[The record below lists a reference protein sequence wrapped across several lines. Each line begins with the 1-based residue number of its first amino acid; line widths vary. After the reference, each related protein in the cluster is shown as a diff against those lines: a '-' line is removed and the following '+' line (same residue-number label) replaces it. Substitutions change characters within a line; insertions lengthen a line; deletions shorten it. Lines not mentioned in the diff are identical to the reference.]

1 MWTRNELLDL
11 GLTDY
16 QIRSRISGG
25 TLLRLRRNCYIAAE
39 ASAKDKVA
47 AVAQLYP
54 DAVFSGTAALAAYG
68 LCEVRLPAVI
78 RVDKNCRIRAD
89 DVVYTV
95 RSRPVPANR
104 IKGVRMALPAQAV
117 ADALSFERCSEWL
130 LKEALAQA
138 YRGLNGRG
146 RFAADLELVISK
158 KRDAVRELAEQ
169 APVGTASKWEQRMYH
184 EMRRVGL
191 KPVPNFRLGPYT
203 WDLGFEAGTTVVDLD
218 SLYYHAPEN
227 NHREFLIGTWK
238 TNHAVQHGWAPLK
251 FTDECTDYHLKLV
264 VETVQ
269 ETVAH
274 RRSVRGLKSS
284 PPKVRRA
291 LVTPVWRF
299 HQSLL

>member
-1 MWTRNELLDL
+1 M
-11 GLTDY
+11 
-16 QIRSRISGG
+16 
-25 TLLRLRRNCYIAAE
+25 RLRRNCYIAAE

-146 RFAADLELVISK
+146 RFAADLELVSSK
-158 KRDAVRELAEQ
+158 EKDVVGELAEE

-218 SLYYHAPEN
+218 SLYYHAPED
-227 NHREFLIGTWK
+227 NHREFLIGMWK

-274 RRSVRGLKSS
+274 RRSVRGLKNS

-291 LVTPVWRF
+291 LATPAWRF

>member
-1 MWTRNELLDL
+1 MYTRKDL
-11 GLTDY
+11 IEKGMTQY
-16 QIRSRISGG
+16 RIEKEVAEGR
-25 TLLRLRRNCYIAAE
+25 LLRLRRDCYVPAE
-39 ASAKDKVA
+39 ASAKDKLA

-68 LCEVRLPAVI
+68 FCEVQLPATI
-78 RVDKNCRIRAD
+78 RVDNNCRIRTD
-89 DVVYTV
+89 DLVYTV

-104 IKGVRMALPAQAV
+104 VKGVRMALPAQAV

-138 YRGLNGRG
+138 YRELNGRG
-146 RFAADLELVISK
+146 RFTADLDMVSSK
-158 KRDAVRELAEQ
+158 KRDAVRELAER

-218 SLYYHAPEN
+218 SLYYHTPEN

-274 RRSVRGLKSS
+274 RRSVRGLKSR
-284 PPKVRRA
+284 PQKVRRA
-291 LVTPVWRF
+291 LATPAWRF

>member
-1 MWTRNELLDL
+1 MYTRKDL
-11 GLTDY
+11 FEEGLTQY
-16 QIRSRISGG
+16 RIEKEVAEGR
-25 TLLRLRRNCYIAAE
+25 LLRLRRNCYVPAQ

-54 DAVFSGTAALAAYG
+54 DAVFTGTAALAAYG
-68 LCEVRLPAVI
+68 LCEVRLPATI
-78 RVDKNCRIRAD
+78 RIDNSRRTHANELVR
-89 DVVYTV
+89 TV

-104 IKGVRMALPAQAV
+104 VKGVRMALPAQAV
-117 ADALSFERCSEWL
+117 ADALSFERCGEWL

-146 RFAADLELVISK
+146 RFAADLEMVTSK
-158 KRDAVRELAEQ
+158 EKDALRTLAEE
-169 APVGTASKWEQRMYH
+169 APVGTGSKWEQRIYH

-203 WDLGFEAGTTVVDLD
+203 WDLGFRAGTTVVDLD
-218 SLYYHAPEN
+218 SLFYHAPEN

-264 VETVQ
+264 LETVQ
-269 ETVAH
+269 KTVTH
-274 RRSVRGLKSS
+274 RRSVRGLKTK
-284 PPKVRRA
+284 PQKVRRA
-291 LVTPVWRF
+291 LVTPAWRF

>member
-1 MWTRNELLDL
+1 M
-11 GLTDY
+11 
-16 QIRSRISGG
+16 
-25 TLLRLRRNCYIAAE
+25 
-39 ASAKDKVA
+39 
-47 AVAQLYP
+47 AQLYP

-78 RVDKNCRIRAD
+78 RVDNNSRMRAD
-89 DVVYTV
+89 DLVHMV

-104 IKGVRMALPAQAV
+104 VRGVKMALPAQAV
-117 ADALSFERCSEWL
+117 ADALSFEHCSKWL
-130 LKEALAQA
+130 LKDALAQA

-146 RFAADLELVISK
+146 RFSADLERVSSK
-158 KRDAVRELAEQ
+158 KRDAVRELAER

-203 WDLGFEAGTTVVDLD
+203 WDLGFKAGTTVVDLD
-218 SLYYHAPEN
+218 SLYYHAPED
-227 NHREFLIGTWK
+227 NHREFLIGTCK

-274 RRSVRGLKSS
+274 RRSVRGLKSR
-284 PPKVRRA
+284 PHKVRRA
-291 LVTPVWRF
+291 LATPAWRF

>member
-1 MWTRNELLDL
+1 MYTRKDL
-11 GLTDY
+11 IEEGMTQY
-16 QIRSRISGG
+16 RIEKEVAEGR
-25 TLLRLRRNCYIAAE
+25 LLRLRRDCYVPAE
-39 ASAKDKVA
+39 ASAKDKLA

-54 DAVFSGTAALAAYG
+54 DAVFTGTAALAAYG
-68 LCEVRLPAVI
+68 LCEVRLPATI
-78 RVDKNCRIRAD
+78 RVDNNRRARAD
-89 DVVYTV
+89 GLVRTV
-95 RSRPVPANR
+95 RSRPVPVNR
-104 IKGVRMALPAQAV
+104 VKGVKMALPAQAV
-117 ADALSFERCSEWL
+117 ADALSFERCGEWL

-146 RFAADLELVISK
+146 RFAADLEMVTSK
-158 KRDAVRELAEQ
+158 EKDAVRELAEL
-169 APVGTASKWEQRMYH
+169 ARVGTASKWEQRMFR

-191 KPVPNFRLGPYT
+191 NPVPNFRLGPYT
-203 WDLGFEAGTTVVDLD
+203 WDLGFKAGTTVVDLD
-218 SLYYHAPEN
+218 SLFYHTPEN

-274 RRSVRGLKSS
+274 RRSVRGLKSR
-284 PPKVRRA
+284 PQKVRRA
-291 LVTPVWRF
+291 LATPAWRF

>member
-1 MWTRNELLDL
+1 MYTRKDL
-11 GLTDY
+11 FEKGMTQY
-16 QIRSRISGG
+16 RIEKEVAEGR
-25 TLLRLRRNCYIAAE
+25 LLRLRRNCYVAAE
-39 ASAKDKVA
+39 ASAKDKLN

-68 LCEVRLPAVI
+68 LCEVRLPAVV
-78 RVDKNCRIRAD
+78 RVANNCRARAD
-89 DVVYTV
+89 DLVYTV

-104 IKGVRMALPAQAV
+104 VKGVKMALPAQAV
-117 ADALSFERCSEWL
+117 ADALSFERCGEWL
-130 LKEALAQA
+130 LKDALAQA

-146 RFAADLELVISK
+146 RFAADVEMVITK
-158 KRDAVRELAEQ
+158 KRDAVRELAER

-218 SLYYHAPEN
+218 SLYYHAPED

-274 RRSVRGLKSS
+274 RRSVRGLKSR

-291 LVTPVWRF
+291 LATPAWRF

>member
-1 MWTRNELLDL
+1 MWTRNELLEL

-16 QIRSRISGG
+16 EIRSRISEG
-25 TLLRLRRNCYIAAE
+25 TLLRLRRNCYVAAE
-39 ASAKDKVA
+39 ASAKDKLN

-78 RVDKNCRIRAD
+78 RVDNNSRMRAD
-89 DVVYTV
+89 DLVHMV

-104 IKGVRMALPAQAV
+104 IKGVKMALPAQAV

-130 LKEALAQA
+130 LKDALAQA

-146 RFAADLELVISK
+146 RFAADIEQVISK
-158 KRDAVRELAEQ
+158 KRDAVRELAER

-218 SLYYHAPEN
+218 SLYYHAPED

-284 PPKVRRA
+284 PQKVRRA
-291 LVTPVWRF
+291 LVTPAWRF

>member
-1 MWTRNELLDL
+1 M
-11 GLTDY
+11 
-16 QIRSRISGG
+16 
-25 TLLRLRRNCYIAAE
+25 
-39 ASAKDKVA
+39 
-47 AVAQLYP
+47 AQLYP

-68 LCEVRLPAVI
+68 LCEVQLPAVI

-146 RFAADLELVISK
+146 RFAADLELVSSK
-158 KRDAVRELAEQ
+158 EKDAVRELAEE

-284 PPKVRRA
+284 PQKVRRA
-291 LVTPVWRF
+291 LVTPAWRF

>member
-1 MWTRNELLDL
+1 MYTRKDL
-11 GLTDY
+11 FEKGMTQY
-16 QIRSRISGG
+16 QIEKAVAEGR
-25 TLLRLRRNCYIAAE
+25 LLRLRRNCYVAAE
-39 ASAKDKVA
+39 ASAKDKLN

-54 DAVFSGTAALAAYG
+54 EAVFSGTAALAAYG
-68 LCEVRLPAVI
+68 LCEVGLPAVI
-78 RVDKNCRIRAD
+78 RVDNSCRIQAD
-89 DVVYTV
+89 DLVYTV

-104 IKGVRMALPAQAV
+104 IKGVKMALPAQAV
-117 ADALSFERCSEWL
+117 ADALNFERCGEGV

-146 RFAADLELVISK
+146 RFAADLERVSSK
-158 KRDAVRELAEQ
+158 KRHTVRELAER

-191 KPVPNFRLGPYT
+191 NPVPNFRLGPYT

-218 SLYYHAPEN
+218 SLYYHAPED

-274 RRSVRGLKSS
+274 RRSVRGLKSR
-284 PPKVRRA
+284 PQKVRRA
-291 LVTPVWRF
+291 LVTPAWRF

>member
-1 MWTRNELLDL
+1 MYTRKDL
-11 GLTDY
+11 IEKGMTQY
-16 QIRSRISGG
+16 RIEKEVAEGR
-25 TLLRLRRNCYIAAE
+25 LLRLRRDCYVPAE
-39 ASAKDKVA
+39 ASAKDKLA

-54 DAVFSGTAALAAYG
+54 DAVFTGTAALAAYG
-68 LCEVRLPAVI
+68 LCEVKLPATI
-78 RVDKNCRIRAD
+78 RVDNNRRARAD
-89 DVVYTV
+89 GLVRTV
-95 RSRPVPANR
+95 RTRPVPVNR
-104 IKGVRMALPAQAV
+104 VKGVKMALPAQAV
-117 ADALSFERCSEWL
+117 ADALSFERCGEWL

-146 RFAADLELVISK
+146 RFAADLEMVTSK
-158 KRDAVRELAEQ
+158 EKDAVRELAEL

-203 WDLGFEAGTTVVDLD
+203 WDLGFKAGTTVVDLD
-218 SLYYHAPEN
+218 SLYYHTPEN

-274 RRSVRGLKSS
+274 RRSVRGLKSK
-284 PPKVRRA
+284 PQKVRRA
-291 LVTPVWRF
+291 MATPAWRF

>member
-68 LCEVRLPAVI
+68 LCEVQLPAVI

-251 FTDECTDYHLKLV
+251 FTDECTDYHL
-264 VETVQ
+264 
-269 ETVAH
+269 
-274 RRSVRGLKSS
+274 
-284 PPKVRRA
+284 
-291 LVTPVWRF
+291 
-299 HQSLL
+299 SLIHI

>member
-1 MWTRNELLDL
+1 MWTRNELLEL

-16 QIRSRISGG
+16 EIRSRISEG
-25 TLLRLRRNCYIAAE
+25 TLLRLRRNCYVAAE
-39 ASAKDKVA
+39 ASAKDKLN

-68 LCEVRLPAVI
+68 LCEVRLPAVV
-78 RVDKNCRIRAD
+78 RVDNNCRAQAD
-89 DVVYTV
+89 DLVHTV

-104 IKGVRMALPAQAV
+104 VRDVKMALPAQAV

-130 LKEALAQA
+130 LKDALAQA

-146 RFAADLELVISK
+146 RFAADIEQVISK
-158 KRDAVRELAEQ
+158 KRDAVRELAER

-218 SLYYHAPEN
+218 SLYYHAPED

-284 PPKVRRA
+284 PQKVRR
-291 LVTPVWRF
+291 
-299 HQSLL
+299 

>member
-25 TLLRLRRNCYIAAE
+25 TLLRLRRNCYVAAE
-39 ASAKDKVA
+39 ASAKDKLN

-117 ADALSFERCSEWL
+117 ADALSFEHCSKWL
-130 LKEALAQA
+130 LKDALAQA

-203 WDLGFEAGTTVVDLD
+203 WDLGFEAGTMVVDLD

-269 ETVAH
+269 KTVVH
-274 RRSVRGLKSS
+274 RRSVRGLKTK
-284 PPKVRRA
+284 PRKVRRA
-291 LVTPVWRF
+291 LVTPAWRF

>member
-16 QIRSRISGG
+16 QIRSRISKG

-39 ASAKDKVA
+39 ASARDKVA
-47 AVAQLYP
+47 AMAQLYP
-54 DAVFSGTAALAAYG
+54 EAVFSGTAALAAYG

-78 RVDKNCRIRAD
+78 RVDNSCRIQAD
-89 DVVYTV
+89 DLVYTV

-104 IKGVRMALPAQAV
+104 IKGVKMALPAQAV
-117 ADALSFERCSEWL
+117 ADALSFERCSEGV
-130 LKEALAQA
+130 LKEVLAQA

-146 RFAADLELVISK
+146 RFAADLERVSSK
-158 KRDAVRELAEQ
+158 KRHAVRELAER

-203 WDLGFEAGTTVVDLD
+203 WDLSFEAGTTVVDLD
-218 SLYYHAPEN
+218 SLYYHTPEN

-274 RRSVRGLKSS
+274 RRSVRGLKSK
-284 PPKVRRA
+284 PQKVRRA
-291 LVTPVWRF
+291 MATPAWRF

>member
-1 MWTRNELLDL
+1 
-11 GLTDY
+11 
-16 QIRSRISGG
+16 
-25 TLLRLRRNCYIAAE
+25 
-39 ASAKDKVA
+39 
-47 AVAQLYP
+47 
-54 DAVFSGTAALAAYG
+54 
-68 LCEVRLPAVI
+68 
-78 RVDKNCRIRAD
+78 
-89 DVVYTV
+89 
-95 RSRPVPANR
+95 
-104 IKGVRMALPAQAV
+104 MALPAQAV
-117 ADALSFERCSEWL
+117 ADALSFERCGEWL

-284 PPKVRRA
+284 PQKVRRA
-291 LVTPVWRF
+291 LVTPAWRF

>member
-1 MWTRNELLDL
+1 MWTRNELLEL

-16 QIRSRISGG
+16 EIRSRISEG
-25 TLLRLRRNCYIAAE
+25 TLLRLRRNCYVAAE
-39 ASAKDKVA
+39 ASAKDKLN

-68 LCEVRLPAVI
+68 LCEVRLPAVV
-78 RVDKNCRIRAD
+78 RVDNNCRAQAD
-89 DVVYTV
+89 DLVHTV

-104 IKGVRMALPAQAV
+104 VRDVEMALPAQAV

-130 LKEALAQA
+130 LKDALAQA

-146 RFAADLELVISK
+146 RFAADIEQVISK
-158 KRDAVRELAEQ
+158 KRDAVRELAER

-218 SLYYHAPEN
+218 SLYYHAPED

-284 PPKVRRA
+284 PQKVRRA
-291 LVTPVWRF
+291 LVTPA
-299 HQSLL
+299 

>member
-1 MWTRNELLDL
+1 MYTRKDL
-11 GLTDY
+11 FEEGMTQY
-16 QIRSRISGG
+16 RIEKEVAEGR
-25 TLLRLRRNCYIAAE
+25 LLRLRRNCYVAAE

-47 AVAQLYP
+47 AVAQIYP
-54 DAVFSGTAALAAYG
+54 DAVFTGTAALAAYG
-68 LCEVRLPAVI
+68 LCKVQLPATI
-78 RVDKNCRIRAD
+78 RVDNNCRARAD
-89 DVVYTV
+89 ELVRTV

-104 IKGVRMALPAQAV
+104 VKGVRMALPAQAV
-117 ADALSFERCSEWL
+117 ADALSFERCGEWL

-146 RFAADLELVISK
+146 RFAADVDMVSSK
-158 KRDAVRELAEQ
+158 EKDAVRELARL

-184 EMRRVGL
+184 EMRRASL
-191 KPVPNFRLGPYT
+191 TPVPNFRLGPYT

-218 SLYYHAPEN
+218 SLFYHTPEN
-227 NHREFLIGTWK
+227 NHREFLFGTWK
-238 TNHAVQHGWAPLK
+238 TDHAVQHGWAPLK

-274 RRSVRGLKSS
+274 RRSVRGLKSR
-284 PPKVRRA
+284 PQKVRRA
-291 LVTPVWRF
+291 MVTPAWRF

>member
-218 SLYYHAPEN
+218 SLYYHAPED
-227 NHREFLIGTWK
+227 NHREFLIGMWK

-251 FTDECTDYHLKLV
+251 FTDEYSGLSFFN
-264 VETVQ
+264 
-269 ETVAH
+269 
-274 RRSVRGLKSS
+274 SVSIPAAK
-284 PPKVRRA
+284 
-291 LVTPVWRF
+291 
-299 HQSLL
+299 

>member
-1 MWTRNELLDL
+1 M
-11 GLTDY
+11 
-16 QIRSRISGG
+16 
-25 TLLRLRRNCYIAAE
+25 RLRRNCYIAAE

-68 LCEVRLPAVI
+68 LCEVQLPAVI

-158 KRDAVRELAEQ
+158 KRDAVRELAER

-218 SLYYHAPEN
+218 SLYYHAPEK
-227 NHREFLIGTWK
+227 NHREFLIGTRK

-284 PPKVRRA
+284 PQKVRRA
-291 LVTPVWRF
+291 LATPAWRF

>member
-1 MWTRNELLDL
+1 MWTRNELLEL

-16 QIRSRISGG
+16 EIRSRISEG
-25 TLLRLRRNCYIAAE
+25 TLLRLRRNCYVAAE
-39 ASAKDKVA
+39 ASAKDKLN

-68 LCEVRLPAVI
+68 LCEVRLPAVV
-78 RVDKNCRIRAD
+78 RVDNNCRAQAD
-89 DVVYTV
+89 DLVHTV

-104 IKGVRMALPAQAV
+104 VRDVKMALPAQAV

-130 LKEALAQA
+130 LKDALAQA

-146 RFAADLELVISK
+146 RFAADIEQVISK
-158 KRDAVRELAEQ
+158 KRDAVRELAER

-218 SLYYHAPEN
+218 SLYYHAPED

-284 PPKVRRA
+284 PQKVRRA
-291 LVTPVWRF
+291 LVTPA
-299 HQSLL
+299 